1 MSRRPLPSILHLFY
15 PFLSSLADPY
25 RPFAVAEI
33 FTGMKGQLVPLKD
46 TITGFEEI
54 LQGKHD
60 DIPEAAFYMV
70 GDINTVKEK
79 AESMAKE
86 AA

>member
-1 MSRRPLPSILHLFY
+1 
-15 PFLSSLADPY
+15 
-25 RPFAVAEI
+25 
-33 FTGMKGQLVPLKD
+33 MKGQLVALKD
-46 TITGFEEI
+46 TIAGFEEI

-70 GDINTVKEK
+70 GDISTVKEK

-86 AA
+86 SS

>member
-1 MSRRPLPSILHLFY
+1 M
-15 PFLSSLADPY
+15 
-25 RPFAVAEI
+25 AEI

-70 GDINTVKEK
+70 GDISTVKEK